1 MTIKIV
7 VADDHQLFR
16 EGLVNLLESD
26 DSIQVI
32 GQAENGEIAIK
43 KALELKPD
51 ILLTDIA
58 MPNMNGMEATRN
70 LKKQLPELKIIA
82 VSMHSDR
89 QFVKGMLTAG
99 TDAYL
104 LKNCTHQQLLDAVHS
119 VYNGKKYL
127 SEDITEMVISGYLD
141 GSGTND
147 DKYNQ
152 LSEREKEIFLLLA
165 EGVSTREIGD
175 KLFISV
181 KTVGTHKQ
189 NILEKL
195 ELKNNSDI
203 VKYALKKGLIQLD

>member
-1 MTIKIV
+1 MKIKIV

-26 DSIQVI
+26 ETIEVI
-32 GQAENGEIAIK
+32 GEAENGKEAIEK
-43 KALELKPD
+43 VFELKPH

-58 MPNMNGMEATRN
+58 MPEMNGMEATRQ
-70 LKKQLPELKIIA
+70 LKKKLPEIKIIA
-82 VSMHSDR
+82 VSMHSDK
-89 QFVKGMLTAG
+89 QFVKGMLEAG

-104 LKNCTHQQLLDAVHS
+104 LKNCTHQQLLEAVHS

-127 SEDITEMVISGYLD
+127 SEDITELVISGYLD
-141 GSGTND
+141 GSNVSD
-147 DKYNQ
+147 DNYTE

-165 EGVSTREIGD
+165 EGVSTREIGE

-195 ELKNNSDI
+195 GLKNNSDI
-203 VKYALKKGLIQLD
+203 VKYALKKGLIQL

>member
-26 DSIQVI
+26 DRIQVI